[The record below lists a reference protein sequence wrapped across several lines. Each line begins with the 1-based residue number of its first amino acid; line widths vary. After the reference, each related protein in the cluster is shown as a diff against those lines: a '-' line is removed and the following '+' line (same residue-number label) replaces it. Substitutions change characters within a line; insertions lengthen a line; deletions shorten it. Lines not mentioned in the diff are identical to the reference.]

1 MLNFKRLIMDDL
13 ITILYVVSPIVF
25 FVSLYY
31 LVFRIFDR
39 KDYRILQSVFV
50 TNFLLLIYLIF
61 RSYKEPYIS
70 IYYGIL
76 GIIGFTFALRGIY
89 KYFSEKEFTEQQ
101 KIKVAIY
108 IFICLIIGFGM
119 CSTTGIFGF

>member
-1 MLNFKRLIMDDL
+1 MSDL

-31 LVFRIFDR
+31 LIFRKFDN
-39 KDYRILQSVFV
+39 KNYRILLGVFV

-61 RSYKEPYIS
+61 KSYKEPYIS
-70 IYYGIL
+70 FYYGIL

-89 KYFSEKEFTEQQ
+89 KYFSEKEITKQQ
-101 KIKVAIY
+101 KINVAIY